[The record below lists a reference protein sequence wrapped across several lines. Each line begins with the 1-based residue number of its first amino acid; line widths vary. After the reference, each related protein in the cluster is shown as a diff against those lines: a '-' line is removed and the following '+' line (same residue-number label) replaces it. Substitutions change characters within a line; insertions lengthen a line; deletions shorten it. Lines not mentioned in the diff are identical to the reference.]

1 MAPSFPVYEMLLT
14 FLEGWI
20 SLIDRCINVRIAL
33 AGGDG
38 WF

>member
-1 MAPSFPVYEMLLT
+1 MLRT

-20 SLIDRCINVRIAL
+20 SLIDRHINVRIAL
-33 AGGDG
+33 AGGCG